1 MGKAAIKVR
10 KKDVVWNYVGTV
22 VSMGSNFVLLPL
34 LLLFLSSEQ
43 IGLWY
48 VFVAIAGFA
57 QLLEFGFTS
66 TLSRSI
72 LYCLSGAQSL
82 KKTGVSCE
90 SGETNWHLFRVTLKT
105 SRFIYGVIGVVGL
118 VLTSTVGTFYVSS
131 VTGEFSI
138 SWSLPAWAIF
148 NLSIF
153 TNLFYL
159 YKLTF
164 LRGIGDV
171 AGENRAKT
179 IARIGQLII
188 TAVLLVCGFEL
199 LATAIG
205 YFAYSVL
212 MRMIAGRAF
221 SSDEHIS
228 AGIASDSSSI
238 RRSEILEIL
247 KSVSFVA
254 SRDGV
259 VSVAWYG
266 ATQATTLICS
276 VFLGLAETGT
286 YSVMLQLATALYN
299 FGSAYMRSCLPMF
312 QSAFVAG
319 DEETQRK
326 TVEHGISNFVWV
338 YWTGAIAVAICL
350 PLLALFKSDFIC
362 SRSLFFGLAGYLFM
376 LNQHSLFCNLI
387 VSMNEIPYF
396 KAYIISTAAGIGFSC
411 LLCGAFGMGVWGLVI
426 GQFMPQLFYNNWRWP
441 CYILRRL
448 GMTYV
453 GTLRVGTRWWAAKL
467 LGRLNHS
474 QHARKDQE

>member
-1 MGKAAIKVR
+1 MDKAVIRVR

-48 VFVAIAGFA
+48 VFLAIAGFA

-66 TLSRSI
+66 TLSRNI
-72 LYCLSGAQSL
+72 LYCLSGVRDL

-90 SGETNWHLFRVTLKT
+90 NGEINWHLLRATLKT
-105 SRFIYGVIGVVGL
+105 TRFIYGVIGVIGFVFA
-118 VLTSTVGTFYVSS
+118 STVGTIYVSS

-138 SWSLPAWAIF
+138 GWSLPAWVIF
-148 NLSIF
+148 DLSIF

-179 IARIGQLII
+179 VARVGQLII
-188 TAVLLVCGFEL
+188 TTALLLCGFEL
-199 LATAIG
+199 LAAAVG
-205 YFAYSVL
+205 YFAYSML
-212 MRMIAGRAF
+212 MRTIAGRAF

-228 AGIASDSSSI
+228 DGIASDSSPI
-238 RRSEILEIL
+238 GRSEIFEIL

-286 YSVMLQLATALYN
+286 YSVMMQLATALYN
-299 FGSAYMRSCLPMF
+299 FGSAYLRSCLPMF

-338 YWTGAIAVAICL
+338 YWTGVVVIAVCL

-362 SRSLFFGLAGYLFM
+362 SRSLFFGLAGYLFL

-396 KAYIISTAAGIGFSC
+396 KAYIISTAAGIGLSC
-411 LLCGAFGMGVWGLVI
+411 LLCGAFGLGVWGLLL
-426 GQFMPQLFYNNWRWP
+426 GQFVPQLVYNNWRWP
-441 CYILRRL
+441 SYILRRL
-448 GMTYV
+448 GMTYI
-453 GTLRVGTRWWAAKL
+453 GTLRAGTRWWAVKL
-467 LGRLNHS
+467 LGRLS
-474 QHARKDQE
+474 FCLHARKDRE